1 MNEIKITLPTDYT
14 VGQAF
19 EDAGLAVFGFSHTV
33 RTQTD
38 PLDGSPVV
46 NINHEGDWWDV
57 VVQYTPEELREMGKQ
72 VWLGV
77 INERINTTR
86 LAALKLRLE
95 SAHSAIIGEYHVEQP
110 ESI

>member
-14 VGQAF
+14 VEQAF
-19 EDAGLAVFGFSHTV
+19 EDAGLAVFGYSRTV

-38 PLDGSPVV
+38 PQDGTPVINV
-46 NINHEGDWWDV
+46 NHEGEWWDV

-86 LAALKLRLE
+86 LAALKMRIE
-95 SAHSAIIGEYHVEQP
+95 ADQSA
-110 ESI
+110 SIWL